1 MGTELSDV
9 SAANDRIG
17 EPSEGP
23 REIGHVSEEPAVT
36 LVPWLDECTA
46 GLVRAM
52 VAAVAERHP
61 EFRAAI
67 LYGSVARHDER
78 PLADPEPS
86 DVDVLLLFDV
96 PSGQADIPFSL
107 YRAIFASIGLARQ
120 RYLYPPREVQ
130 PIPVASDLRAWD
142 TAFVENVARDG
153 LLLWAR
159 GPLPPCL
166 APVAARAVCAM

>member
-1 MGTELSDV
+1 MGTELTDM
-9 SAANDRIG
+9 AAADDRLD
-17 EPSEGP
+17 EPPEELH
-23 REIGHVSEEPAVT
+23 EIGQLSKEPAVA

-52 VAAVAERHP
+52 VIAVAQRHP

-86 DVDVLLLFDV
+86 DVDLLLLFEV
-96 PSGQADIPFSL
+96 PLGQADIPFPL
-107 YRAIFASIGLARQ
+107 YRAIFASIGQARQ

-166 APVAARAVCAM
+166 APVAARIAPAM

>member
-1 MGTELSDV
+1 MGLLSD
-9 SAANDRIG
+9 
-17 EPSEGP
+17 EPT
-23 REIGHVSEEPAVT
+23 IA
-36 LVPWLDECTA
+36 LVPWLDERTA

-52 VAAVAERHP
+52 VAAVAQRHP

-86 DVDVLLLFDV
+86 DVDLLLLFDV
-96 PSGQADIPFSL
+96 PLGQADIRFPL

-130 PIPVASDLRAWD
+130 PTPVPSDLRAWD
-142 TAFVENVARDG
+142 TTFVENAARDG
-153 LLLWAR
+153 LLLWA
-159 GPLPPCL
+159 
-166 APVAARAVCAM
+166 